1 MTFNPARAV
10 PDKISENIICRMESS
25 RVAVRSSGLVYTSWP
40 PCADQ
45 RLAAVRAQTFA
56 QRSVGPGISAMQGVR
71 RAAIV
76 RPMTLEQL
84 SALAQ
89 IVGAGAL
96 LASLIF
102 VGL

>member
-1 MTFNPARAV
+1 MSYGVKLAG
-10 PDKISENIICRMESS
+10 
-25 RVAVRSSGLVYTSWP
+25 RSLDRFGLHPWLLY
-40 PCADQ
+40 ADL
-45 RLAAVRAQTFA
+45 RLAAVRGQTFA
-56 QRSVGPGISAMQGVR
+56 QWSVGPGISAMQGVR

-96 LASLIF
+96 LASSFLSDCKSARTPI
-102 VGL
+102 LSA

>member
-1 MTFNPARAV
+1 MNMF
-10 PDKISENIICRMESS
+10 
-25 RVAVRSSGLVYTSWP
+25 G
-40 PCADQ
+40 
-45 RLAAVRAQTFA
+45 QTFA
-56 QRSVGPGISAMQGVR
+56 QRSVGPWISAMQGVR

-102 VGL
+102 VDCKSARTPNLSA